1 MQLTDQGGD
10 KAEKGMAYDTLSNAY
25 LKISKEGEDEV
36 GERRSHAGDLGS
48 VP

>member
-10 KAEKGMAYDTLSNAY
+10 KAEKGMAYDAY

-36 GERRSHAGDLGS
+36 GERRSHGDLGS

>member
-10 KAEKGMAYDTLSNAY
+10 KAEKGMAYDTLSDAY

-36 GERRSHAGDLGS
+36 GERRSHGDLGS